1 MFHLDVRSLFPKTL
15 FRKRSPLRLVRKHF
29 HLPLAAEVE
38 ILENRTLLSVTLAS
52 AETFAVLGSSTVTNT
67 GPTVITGNLGVSP
80 GSAIT
85 GSPTVTGG
93 TIHSADAISSQ
104 AHADLATAYGVLVAE
119 TLTSDLSGQDLG
131 GLTLTPGVYHF
142 ASSAALGSKLTLDAQ
157 GDPNAEWDFQIATTL
172 TTASN
177 SSVVMINGGNAGK
190 VYWQVGS
197 SATIGT
203 GTAFAGHILAEIS
216 ITVDHGASVTGGALA
231 ITGAVTMDD
240 NAISVADS
248 MSAMFSFPGE
258 YGVTTGGVVT
268 LASITQNGGV
278 LTLVGSS
285 TATATI
291 TNSTQILVN
300 GADTASYGNSS
311 ITFSSGTFAGQV
323 WTKLDLPV
331 NYTNQGGAAVHV
343 IQNGTSLTFVN
354 KLGQTSTGHWVT
366 PTQFVATDWG
376 NETGTLGNGIISW
389 SAGIVWSENLALTGT
404 NSGSPTTT
412 NTATPSPIY
421 VNDYVN
427 PGSLAVHLVQTGTNN
442 VVVIDATGH
451 MALGSFINS
460 TQFTTSY
467 FPGQVATISGI
478 GDVISWSGG
487 TVWTQTAPTSVVTVT
502 NYINNNGIPVHL
514 IQNGTSQLAF
524 VDALGRTSLGS
535 MLSSTTLQCD
545 LFAGVIGTLSPSSIN
560 WSNSI
565 VWTKTIPVPLLI
577 TLTDSNGAVSH
588 VQLTSPNTLLGLDGA
603 MQGLTATRVNGELF
617 WSNGAF
623 WANFDMNSVNA
634 LFEMGTGYP

>member
-131 GLTLTPGVYHF
+131 GLTLTP
-142 ASSAALGSKLTLDAQ
+142 
-157 GDPNAEWDFQIATTL
+157 
-172 TTASN
+172 ASN